1 MPESTNLPLDR
12 PDRFRPP
19 PAYAELTEK
28 EPVAKVSLPDG
39 GEAWLITGYAAAKA
53 VLADSRIGVTA
64 PGSADADAHSPLGEG
79 ASHQR
84 FRRLVSTLL
93 TARRVNDF
101 QPRVIEIARRLVSE
115 MLAKGHGVDLVAAL
129 ARPLPRTVI
138 CELLGIEI
146 EDEER
151 FHTWVES
158 SVALV
163 VPPDDPEAVARYVA
177 SAQEL
182 WEFMTAAVDKRH
194 REPDDG
200 LLSAIIHG
208 EREISAD
215 EVVLTGITV
224 LITGY
229 ITTANA
235 LSVGIVD
242 LIRAHGLAGLST
254 VEQLDRTAE
263 EMLRRQSG
271 PGNEALPRW
280 ACEHVEVAGK
290 TIEAKDMVLVSL
302 EAANHDPCQFAEPH
316 DFELARRA
324 NAHLA
329 FGYGRHHC
337 LGAGLARI
345 ELRAA
350 IQELAAQC
358 PTLALAT
365 PVEEIPWTGHHFED
379 GPAVIPVTW

>member
-1 MPESTNLPLDR
+1 MPESTKLPLDR

-19 PAYAELTEK
+19 PAYAELTERC
-28 EPVAKVSLPDG
+28 PVAKVATPDG

-53 VLADSRIGVTA
+53 VLADTRFGVTQ
-64 PGSADADAHSPLGEG
+64 PGSAGADAHSPLGEG

-84 FRRLVSTLL
+84 FRRLVSGLL
-93 TARRVNDF
+93 TARRISDF
-101 QPRVIEIARRLVSE
+101 QPRVVEIARRLVRE
-115 MLAKGHGVDLVAAL
+115 MLARGPGVDLVAAL

-146 EDEER
+146 EDDER

-182 WEFMTAAVDKRH
+182 WEFMTAAVEKRY

-208 EREISAD
+208 EREITAD

-242 LIRAHGLAGLST
+242 LARSHGFAALPTTAD
-254 VEQLDRTAE
+254 LDRTTE

-280 ACEHVEVAGK
+280 ASEDIDVAG
-290 TIEAKDMVLVSL
+290 TSIQAQDMVLVSL
-302 EAANHDPCQFAEPH
+302 EAANHDPGQFADPG
-316 DFELARRA
+316 DFELTRRA
-324 NAHLA
+324 NSHLA

-358 PTLALAT
+358 PTLTIAEPLS
-365 PVEEIPWTGHHFED
+365 EIQWTGHHFED
-379 GPAVIPVTW
+379 GPAVIHVTW